1 MKRISEMNIEELS
14 DLNKET
20 LSAAELHEIEEHELV
35 TSFENIGF
43 DGNQGELYR
52 IDITLVNGSR
62 IDVYGDI
69 DDIRNNW

>member
-35 TSFENIGF
+35 TSL
-43 DGNQGELYR
+43 DR
-52 IDITLVNGSR
+52 KSV
-62 IDVYGDI
+62 V
-69 DDIRNNW
+69 